1 MHSTQVDAHANP
13 GKSAIVLADGGGRR
27 ANFRIGCQMSERTA
41 RVHLHWVTDEQGVAP
56 NASSQAGVLITK
68 ESTERL
74 RAAILIAPCIYC
86 LAKPGE
92 LCRSASGKECPQFHM
107 QRVHAGHLTLFARG
121 EGLHQGRP
129 EFFLGKS
136 KGHTRKNWHR
146 TTERIE
152 GKK

>member
-27 ANFRIGCQMSERTA
+27 ANFRIG
-41 RVHLHWVTDEQGVAP
+41 TDEQGVAP